1 LLKGDHHVTQLPR
14 LFACGFER
22 VCAIEDS
29 LTVSVK
35 IAQGIGLNPI
45 GENTEQ
51 QMTG

>member
-1 LLKGDHHVTQLPR
+1 LLKGDHDVTQLPR
-14 LFACGFER
+14 LFTCGFER

-29 LTVSVK
+29 LTIFVE
-35 IAQGIGLNPI
+35 IAQRIGLNAI